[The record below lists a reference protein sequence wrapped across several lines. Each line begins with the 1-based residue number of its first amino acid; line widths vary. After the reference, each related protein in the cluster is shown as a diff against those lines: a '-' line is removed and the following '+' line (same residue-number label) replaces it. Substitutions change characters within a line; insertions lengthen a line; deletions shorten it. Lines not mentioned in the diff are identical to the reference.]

1 MLFCCEDPQDSG
13 HNVLAPSANRVA
25 TSARHSPL
33 TRDSPSNRQS
43 LAHDK
48 ALAPAELA
56 HNKTRDKALARDQ
69 ALVTS
74 ALAHGL
80 SESDSDDDA
89 VVFGRSGRSK
99 TKNQKNENTPQSNA
113 DKSAE
118 RSQRTPGVSEKD
130 TKKNIK
136 KSRGKKKSGKDS
148 AKKND
153 DDGEKRSEDE
163 AGMFVL

>member
-1 MLFCCEDPQDSG
+1 MKDPQDSAG
-13 HNVLAPSANRVA
+13 HSVLASSANQVV
-25 TSARHSPL
+25 TSARHSQL
-33 TRDSPSNRQS
+33 ARDSPSNRQS

-56 HNKTRDKALARDQ
+56 RDKTHDKALARDQ

-74 ALAHGL
+74 AVARGL

-99 TKNQKNENTPQSNA
+99 TKNQKNENTPQSIA
-113 DKSAE
+113 DESVE
-118 RSQRTPGVSEKD
+118 RSQRTSGVSEKNTQKS
-130 TKKNIK
+130 TKKA
-136 KSRGKKKSGKDS
+136 RVKKKAGKDS

-153 DDGEKRSEDE
+153 DDGEKRNADE
-163 AGMFVL
+163 EGMFVQ

>member
-1 MLFCCEDPQDSG
+1 MKDPQDSAG
-13 HNVLAPSANRVA
+13 HNVLAPSANQVA
-25 TSARHSPL
+25 TGARYSPL

-56 HNKTRDKALARDQ
+56 RDKTHNKALSRDQ

-99 TKNQKNENTPQSNA
+99 TKNQKN
-113 DKSAE
+113 KSHKHVIFAFCLFI
-118 RSQRTPGVSEKD
+118 QRTVC
-130 TKKNIK
+130 
-136 KSRGKKKSGKDS
+136 
-148 AKKND
+148 D
-153 DDGEKRSEDE
+153 DNVRV
-163 AGMFVL
+163 FHN

>member
-1 MLFCCEDPQDSG
+1 MKDPQDSAG
-13 HNVLAPSANRVA
+13 HSVLAPSANQVA
-25 TSARHSPL
+25 TGARYSPL

-56 HNKTRDKALARDQ
+56 RDKTHDKALARDQ

-99 TKNQKNENTPQSNA
+99 TKNQKNENAPQSNA
-113 DKSAE
+113 DKSVE
-118 RSQRTPGVSEKD
+118 RSQRTSGVSEKD
-130 TKKNIK
+130 KQESTKKA
-136 KSRGKKKSGKDS
+136 RGKKKTGKDS

-153 DDGEKRSEDE
+153 DDGEKRNADD
-163 AGMFVL
+163 AGMFVQ